1 MDQMQC
7 IFMSS
12 NGCTT
17 VVIFILSQQQLLL
30 TSNKPIYIAF
40 INRENDSRWVVCM
53 LLNQRAAG
61 ATDALHDQGY
71 EKEGYSW

>member
-12 NGCTT
+12 HGSTT
-17 VVIFILSQQQLLL
+17 VVIFIVSQLQLLL
-30 TSNKPIYIAF
+30 TSNKPFYIAF
-40 INRENDSRWVVCM
+40 INKEKDSRWVVCM

-71 EKEGYSW
+71 EKEDNSW